1 MDSKFGKT
9 LFAAFAFCLFTI
21 VATIDATAQ
30 TKQPNLTGTWK
41 MNAEKSKFENGGPS
55 SITIKIEHKDANLS
69 ETLTLG
75 TDNGERSL
83 DAKYTTD
90 GKVTT
95 QEVMGRTAQTN
106 AKWEGDAL
114 IIDWKADDGG
124 FTRKITLS
132 VDGKTM
138 TIVVTQS
145 NHGQS
150 STDTVVL
157 EKQ

>member
-1 MDSKFGKT
+1 MKLKPGT
-9 LFAAFAFCLFTI
+9 RIMAAFAFILIAGF
-21 VATIDATAQ
+21 AALGAMAQ
-30 TKQPNLTGTWK
+30 SKQPNLSGTWK

-55 SITIKIEHKDANLS
+55 TITIKIEHRDTNLS

-132 VDGKTM
+132 ADGKTM